1 MTDILILSDSRAS
14 YAGASSLDRPTGRRG
29 FLGKIGGGLGAGAAL
44 LSLPACTSFGG
55 GGFSLVDAV
64 ERLLFLSSERAFTR
78 MLQPDGFWD
87 NQVAQLGLSGL
98 LGARGDVLSRI
109 LTSALF
115 KNRLEGAFANFA
127 YDAAYRAAPIVTDA
141 VRVIGFSNA
150 IDLVRGGPTAAT
162 SYLRGSMGSR
172 LIDAMVPELGQAMRV
187 AQDPLVGELLA
198 GLTGVDVPRIA
209 TTFASRIDDT
219 IWNEIGREESLIR
232 ANPRSV
238 NDPLIAGVFGA
249 EAAF

>member
-1 MTDILILSDSRAS
+1 
-14 YAGASSLDRPTGRRG
+14 
-29 FLGKIGGGLGAGAAL
+29 
-44 LSLPACTSFGG
+44 
-55 GGFSLVDAV
+55 
-64 ERLLFLSSERAFTR
+64 
-78 MLQPDGFWD
+78 
-87 NQVAQLGLSGL
+87 
-98 LGARGDVLSRI
+98 
-109 LTSALF
+109 
-115 KNRLEGAFANFA
+115 
-127 YDAAYRAAPIVTDA
+127 
-141 VRVIGFSNA
+141 
-150 IDLVRGGPTAAT
+150 
-162 SYLRGSMGSR
+162 MGSR

-232 ANPRSV
+232 ANPRSA